1 MFHSICVQ
9 SVLCKQSR
17 FESSWPLHM
26 LHSSTPL
33 SLCSLYF
40 GLPNLCLWATTSARS
55 KTHKMT
61 PCSNFGHF
69 LGLSSLHSSEIPL
82 GQNIQSGS
90 RTPQFHVVFPDLF
103 SIAPL
108 MAREDDPPG
117 HWDDVQRKHLLFL
130 LMQHLTQPLFFMMTG
145 LQYLKDRYDTVKLRN
160 LTISNRYFTLKHH
173 LLRGSKLT

>member
-1 MFHSICVQ
+1 
-9 SVLCKQSR
+9 
-17 FESSWPLHM
+17 M
-26 LHSSTPL
+26 LHNSTPL

-40 GLPNLCLWATTSARS
+40 ELSNLCPWAKTSAWS
-55 KTHKMT
+55 KTHIIT
-61 PCSNFGHF
+61 FCSNFGHF

-90 RTPQFHVVFPDLF
+90 RTPPPFHVVFHDLF
-103 SIAPL
+103 SIVPL
-108 MAREDDPPG
+108 MAREDDSPG
-117 HWDDVQRKHLLFL
+117 HWDDVQRKNHLFL
-130 LMQHLTQPLFFMMTG
+130 LMQHLTQPIFFMMTG